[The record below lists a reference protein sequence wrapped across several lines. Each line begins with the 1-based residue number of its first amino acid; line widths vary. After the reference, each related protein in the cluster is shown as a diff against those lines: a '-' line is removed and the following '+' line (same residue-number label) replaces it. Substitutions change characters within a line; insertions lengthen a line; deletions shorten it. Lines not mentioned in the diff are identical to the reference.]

1 LSSSGGV
8 SAGLFRFPGRAF
20 FFGLIPGLLVSPP
33 DGCPVDVVVEAAAV
47 ALFGMDNMCIVTL
60 GSQISLSTAASQGL
74 FPFAS
79 GFTDS
84 TSLARIVHKAL
95 SAAINCANVTLLKF
109 AGGSEA

>member
-8 SAGLFRFPGRAF
+8 GVDLFLLPGRAF
-20 FFGLIPGLLVSPP
+20 FFGLTPVLLGAPP
-33 DGCPVDVVVEAAAV
+33 DGCPVDVVVEDAAG
-47 ALFGMDNMCIVTL
+47 ALFGIDSMCIVTL
-60 GSQISLSTAASQGL
+60 GSHMSFSTAASKGL

-95 SAAINCANVTLLKF
+95 SAAINCASVTRLTF